1 MKPRKPGHVGV
12 DLGEWVGLIPIVA
25 TLVRKAATVRAMP
38 KGDARKSAIRA
49 LVFVELDALVDW
61 LDNALDD

>member
-1 MKPRKPGHVGV
+1 MKARKPGHVGV

-25 TLVRKAATVRAMP
+25 TLVRKAATVKGMP
-38 KGDARKSAIRA
+38 KGVDRSAAIRA
-49 LVFVELDALVDW
+49 LVFVELDALVEW